1 MQFSPE
7 SCGGLVYST
16 LRLIDFWILKEK
28 DMGFSEEKWQ
38 QKKKKTSLMLNLKKQ
53 VERPSPFN
61 SYNSI
66 SNTDTH
72 LGVWKDKIIFN
83 QCTAE

>member
-7 SCGGLVYST
+7 RCGGLVYST

-38 QKKKKTSLMLNLKKQ
+38 QKKKKNKPDVKLKKAGWKT
-53 VERPSPFN
+53 
-61 SYNSI
+61 I
-66 SNTDTH
+66 S
-72 LGVWKDKIIFN
+72 L
-83 QCTAE
+83 